1 MDNKTVS
8 NSKKRSSRKKKK
20 QSVRWKSLFGAFF
33 GRLFGTWL
41 LKFCLTGV
49 ALVAAFSVYLD
60 AVVTRQFEGKKWAI
74 PAKVYARP
82 VELYQGKLMA
92 PSELQSQLK
101 RQGYQPVRTVSRPGT
116 FSRED
121 NSFVIHS
128 RGFHFPDGSET
139 PVFAR
144 IGFSGD
150 QVSSLT
156 GREEQNIPLIRLDPQ
171 PIGGIYPASY
181 EDRLLIRTSQAPK
194 YLIPGLLAI
203 EDRDFYDHYG
213 ISFSSIGR
221 ALVVNLKAGGVVQG
235 GSTITQ
241 QLVKNFFLSNERTL
255 SRKIQ
260 EAIMAFLLEL
270 HYSKDEILETYLNEV
285 YLGQHGRRAI
295 HGFGMASQFYFARP
309 IQELNLAQTALM
321 VAIVKGPSYYDPRRF
336 PQRALTRRNL
346 VLDVLAEQG
355 LVPVTEAERS
365 KKLPLGVVTREQ
377 VSTSDFPAY
386 IDLVKRQLR
395 HYYNETDL
403 TNEGLRIFTNLD
415 PILQRKAQESLTG
428 TLDTFLDEE
437 DKDKELQGAMVV
449 TSAQTGDLLAMVG
462 DRNPGYA
469 GFNRAIEAYR
479 PVGSLLKP
487 AVYLT
492 ALERPHRYTLTT
504 PVNDSS
510 VPISNGKGGFWE
522 PQNYDRKS
530 RGQVPMYEAL
540 AKSYNQATAN
550 LGMELGL
557 NSVLKTLQKLGIE
570 QKLPAYPSVLLGA
583 VPLAPID
590 IANMYQTIASGGYR
604 MPIRAIDA
612 VVDSQGRPLRRYSLS
627 VEQVVDPEPMEL
639 LRHSLSIAM
648 TEGTG
653 RRAYQSVSPTITLGG
668 KTGTTNDQRDSWFAG
683 YSGNIMAVT
692 WLGYDD
698 NSPTRFTGSSGALR
712 VWSQFMGSVPIS
724 SAAPLNSNNLEYVWV
739 DPLSNSRSQD
749 FCEGARQFPYIRGSV
764 PSEYGGCEPVE
775 DASMMDKIRA
785 WFQ

>member
-1 MDNKTVS
+1 MVKKTVN
-8 NSKKRSSRKKKK
+8 NSKKRANRKKKK
-20 QSVRWKSLFGAFF
+20 QPVRWKSLF
-33 GRLFGTWL
+33 
-41 LKFCLTGV
+41 LKFCLTGIT
-49 ALVAAFSVYLD
+49 LIAAFSVYLD

-74 PAKVYARP
+74 PAKVFARP
-82 VELYQGKLMA
+82 VELYQGKLIA

-116 FSRED
+116 FSREG
-121 NSFVIHS
+121 NNFVIHS
-128 RGFHFPDGSET
+128 RGFHFPDGSES
-139 PVFAR
+139 PVFAHVA
-144 IGFSGD
+144 FSGE
-150 QVSSLT
+150 QISSVT
-156 GREEQNIPLIRLDPQ
+156 GRDDKNLPLVRLDPQ

-181 EDRLLIRTSQAPK
+181 EDRLLIRSSQTPK
-194 YLIPGLLAI
+194 YLIPALLAV

-213 ISFSSIGR
+213 ISLSSIGR
-221 ALVVNLKAGGVVQG
+221 ALLVNLKAGGVVQG

-255 SRKIQ
+255 TRKAQ
-260 EAIMAFLLEL
+260 EAIMAVLLEL
-270 HYSKDEILETYLNEV
+270 HYGKDEILETYLNEV

-295 HGFGMASQFYFARP
+295 HGFGMGSQFYFARP

-321 VAIVKGPSYYDPRRF
+321 VAIVKGPSFYNPRRF
-336 PQRALTRRNL
+336 PERALERRNL

-355 LVPVTEAERS
+355 LVPVAEAERS
-365 KKLPLGVVTREQ
+365 KKLPLGVVTHEQ
-377 VSTSDFPAY
+377 IRTSDFPAY

-395 HYYNETDL
+395 QHYNETDL
-403 TNEGLRIFTNLD
+403 TSEGLRIFTNLD
-415 PILQRKAQESLTG
+415 PIIQRKAQESVTG
-428 TLDTFLDEE
+428 TLDNLLDKKHEG
-437 DKDKELQGAMVV
+437 KPLQGAMVV
-449 TSAQTGDLLAMVG
+449 TSAQTGDLLALVG

-504 PVNDSS
+504 PLNDSS
-510 VPISNGKGGFWE
+510 IPISDGKGGYWE

-540 AKSYNQATAN
+540 ANSYNQATAN

-557 NSVLKTLQKLGIE
+557 NSVLKTLQTLGVE
-570 QKLPAYPSVLLGA
+570 QKLPAYPSVVLGA

-590 IANMYQTIASGGYR
+590 IANIYQTIASGGYR

-612 VVDSQGRPLRRYSLS
+612 VVDSQGRPLTRYSLT
-627 VEQVVDPEPMEL
+627 VEKAIDPEPMEL

-648 TEGTG
+648 KEGTG
-653 RRAYQSVSPTITLGG
+653 RRVYQTISPNITLGG
-668 KTGTTNDQRDSWFAG
+668 KTGTTNDLRDSWFAG
-683 YSGNIMAVT
+683 YSGNFMAVT

-698 NSPTRFTGSSGALR
+698 NSPTTLTGSSGALR

-724 SAAPLNSNNLEYVWV
+724 SAKPLRSNNLEYAWV
-739 DPLSNSRSQD
+739 DPLSNSSSHD
-749 FCEGARQFPYIRGSV
+749 FCEGVRQFPYIRGSV
-764 PSEYGGCEPVE
+764 PARGESCEPVE
-775 DASMMDKIRA
+775 EATMMEKIRA

>member
-1 MDNKTVS
+1 M
-8 NSKKRSSRKKKK
+8 
-20 QSVRWKSLFGAFF
+20 
-33 GRLFGTWL
+33 
-41 LKFCLTGV
+41 
-49 ALVAAFSVYLD
+49 AAFAVYLD

-82 VELYQGKLMA
+82 VELYQGKLIA

-116 FSRED
+116 FSRE
-121 NSFVIHS
+121 NNKFVIHS
-128 RGFHFPDGSET
+128 RGFHFPDGSES

-144 IGFSGD
+144 VEFSGD
-150 QVSSLT
+150 QVASVTSRDEKNL
-156 GREEQNIPLIRLDPQ
+156 PLVRLDPQ

-181 EDRLLIRTSQAPK
+181 EDRLLIRSSQAPK
-194 YLIPGLLAI
+194 YLIPALLAI

-221 ALVVNLKAGGVVQG
+221 ALLVNIKAGGVVQG

-241 QLVKNFFLSNERTL
+241 QLVKNFFLSNDRTL
-255 SRKIQ
+255 SRKAQ

-295 HGFGMASQFYFARP
+295 HGFGMGSQFYFARP
-309 IQELNLAQTALM
+309 IQELNLAQAALM

-336 PQRALTRRNL
+336 PERALTRRNL

-355 LVPVTEAERS
+355 LVPAAEAERS
-365 KKLPLGVVTREQ
+365 KKLPLGVVTRQ
-377 VSTSDFPAY
+377 QIRTNDFPAY

-395 HYYNETDL
+395 HDYKETDL
-403 TNEGLRIFTNLD
+403 TSEGLRVFTNLD

-428 TLDTFLDEE
+428 TLDSL
-437 DKDKELQGAMVV
+437 DKDKQLQGAMVV

-469 GFNRAIEAYR
+469 GFNRAVEAYR

-492 ALERPHRYTLTT
+492 ALERPNRYTLST

-510 VPISNGKGGFWE
+510 IPISDGKGGYWE

-540 AKSYNQATAN
+540 ANSYNQATAN

-557 NSVLKTLQKLGIE
+557 NSVLKTLQTLGIE
-570 QKLPAYPSVLLGA
+570 QTLPAYPSVLLGA
-583 VPLAPID
+583 IPLAPID

-604 MPIRAIDA
+604 IPIRAIDA
-612 VVDSQGRPLRRYSLS
+612 VVDSQGRPLTRYSLS
-627 VEQVVDPEPMEL
+627 IEQVVDPAPMEL

-648 TEGTG
+648 KEGTG
-653 RRAYQSVSPTITLGG
+653 RRAYQTISPNITLGG
-668 KTGTTNDQRDSWFAG
+668 KTGTTNDLRDSWFAG
-683 YSGNIMAVT
+683 YSGNLMAVT

-712 VWSQFMGSVPIS
+712 VWSHFMGSVPIS
-724 SAAPLNSNNLEYVWV
+724 SAEPLRSDNLEYVWV
-739 DPLSNSRSQD
+739 DPLSNSRSYD
-749 FCEGARQFPYIRGSV
+749 FCEGVRQFPYIQGSV
-764 PSEYGGCEPVE
+764 PEAVGGCEPVK
-775 DASMMDKIRA
+775 DATMMEKIKA

>member
-1 MDNKTVS
+1 MI
-8 NSKKRSSRKKKK
+8 
-20 QSVRWKSLFGAFF
+20 
-33 GRLFGTWL
+33 
-41 LKFCLTGV
+41 
-49 ALVAAFSVYLD
+49 AASAVYLD
-60 AVVTRQFEGKKWAI
+60 AIVTREFKGKKWAI

-82 VELYQGKLMA
+82 VELYQGKLIA
-92 PSELQSQLK
+92 PSELQAQLK

-121 NSFVIHS
+121 NNFAIHS
-128 RGFHFPDGSET
+128 RGFHFPDGSES
-139 PVFAR
+139 PVFAKLE
-144 IGFSGD
+144 FSGN
-150 QVSSLT
+150 QISSVTSRDNKNL
-156 GREEQNIPLIRLDPQ
+156 PLVRLDPQ
-171 PIGGIYPASY
+171 PVGGIYPASY
-181 EDRLLIRTSQAPK
+181 EDRLLIRLNQAPK
-194 YLIPGLLAI
+194 YLIPALLAI

-213 ISFSSIGR
+213 VSLSSIGR
-221 ALVVNLKAGGVVQG
+221 ALLVNLKAGGVVQG

-241 QLVKNFFLSNERTL
+241 QLVKNFFLTNERTL
-255 SRKIQ
+255 SRKAQ

-270 HYSKDEILETYLNEV
+270 HYGKDDILETYLNEV

-295 HGFGMASQFYFARP
+295 HGFGMGSQFYFARP

-321 VAIVKGPSYYDPRRF
+321 VAIVKGPSFYNPRRF
-336 PQRALTRRNL
+336 PERAMARRNL

-355 LVPVTEAERS
+355 LVPLAEVERS

-377 VSTSDFPAY
+377 IQTSDFPAY

-395 HYYNETDL
+395 QHYNETDL
-403 TNEGLRIFTNLD
+403 TSEGLRIFTNLD
-415 PILQRKAQESLTG
+415 PILQRKAQESVTD
-428 TLDTFLDEE
+428 TLDDLLDKEYKE
-437 DKDKELQGAMVV
+437 GKDKQLQGAMVV
-449 TSAQTGDLLAMVG
+449 TSAQTGDLLALVG

-510 VPISNGKGGFWE
+510 VPISDGKGGYWE
-522 PQNYDRKS
+522 PQNYDRNS

-540 AKSYNQATAN
+540 ANSYNQATAN

-557 NSVLKTLQKLGIE
+557 GSILKTLKTLGIE

-583 VPLAPID
+583 VPMAPID

-612 VVDSQGRPLRRYSLS
+612 VVDSQGKPLTRYSLS
-627 VEQVVDPEPMEL
+627 VEQAVDPEPMEL

-648 TEGTG
+648 KEGTG
-653 RRAYQSVSPTITLGG
+653 RRAYQTISPNITLGG
-668 KTGTTNDQRDSWFAG
+668 KTGTTNDLRDSWFAG
-683 YSGNIMAVT
+683 YSGNLMAVT

-712 VWSQFMGSVPIS
+712 VWSRFMGSVPIRSAEPLHS
-724 SAAPLNSNNLEYVWV
+724 SNLEYVWV
-739 DPLSNSRSQD
+739 DPLNNSRSHD
-749 FCEGARQFPYIRGSV
+749 FL
-764 PSEYGGCEPVE
+764 
-775 DASMMDKIRA
+775 
-785 WFQ
+785 

>member
-1 MDNKTVS
+1 MVKKTV
-8 NSKKRSSRKKKK
+8 NNKKRSNRKKKK
-20 QSVRWKSLFGAFF
+20 QPVRWKSLF
-33 GRLFGTWL
+33 

-49 ALVAAFSVYLD
+49 ALVAALSVYLD
-60 AVVTRQFEGKKWAI
+60 AAVTRQFEGKKWAI

-82 VELYQGKLMA
+82 VELYQGKLIA
-92 PSELQSQLK
+92 PRELQSQLK
-101 RQGYQPVRTVSRPGT
+101 RQGYQAVTTVSRPGT
-116 FSRED
+116 FSRQN

-128 RGFHFPDGSET
+128 RGFHFPDGSQP

-144 IGFSGD
+144 VGFSGD
-150 QVSSLT
+150 QVTSLT

-181 EDRLLIRTSQAPK
+181 EDRLLIRMSQAPK

-203 EDRDFYDHYG
+203 EDRDFYEHFG
-213 ISFSSIGR
+213 ISLSSIGR
-221 ALVVNLKAGGVVQG
+221 ALLVNLKAGGVVQG

-255 SRKIQ
+255 TRKAQ
-260 EAIMAFLLEL
+260 EAIMAPLLEL

-321 VAIVKGPSYYDPRRF
+321 VAIVKGSSYYNPRRF
-336 PQRALTRRNL
+336 PQRALARRNL
-346 VLDVLAEQG
+346 VIDVLAEQG
-355 LVPVTEAERS
+355 LVPSAEAERS

-377 VSTSDFPAY
+377 IRTNDFPAY

-395 HYYNETDL
+395 HFYDESDL
-403 TNEGLRIFTNLD
+403 TSEGLRIFTNLD
-415 PILQRKAQESLTG
+415 PILQRKAQESLTNS
-428 TLDTFLDEE
+428 LDTLL
-437 DKDKELQGAMVV
+437 DKESKDQALQGAMVV

-492 ALERPHRYTLTT
+492 ALERPDRYTLTT

-510 VPISNGKGGFWE
+510 IPISNGKGGFWE

-530 RGQVPMYEAL
+530 RGQVPMYEAI
-540 AKSYNQATAN
+540 ARSYNQATAN

-557 NSVLKTLQKLGIE
+557 NSVLKTLRKLGIE

-583 VPLAPID
+583 VSLAPID

-612 VVDSQGRPLRRYSLS
+612 VLDSQGRPLKRYSLS
-627 VEQVVDPEPMEL
+627 VEQVIDPEPMEL

-648 TEGTG
+648 REGTG
-653 RRAYQSVSPTITLGG
+653 RRAYQSIRSNITLGG

-683 YSGNIMAVT
+683 YSGDLMAVT

-698 NSPTRFTGSSGALR
+698 NRPTHLTGSSGALR
-712 VWSQFMGSVPIS
+712 VWSRFMGSVPITS
-724 SAAPLNSNNLEYVWV
+724 VASLSRDNLEYVWV
-739 DPLSNSRSQD
+739 DPASNSRSHD
-749 FCEGARQFPYIRGSV
+749 FCEGSRQFPYIRGSV
-764 PSEYGGCEPVE
+764 PKVYGGCEPVK
-775 DASMMDKIRA
+775 DATMMDKIKA

>member
-1 MDNKTVS
+1 M
-8 NSKKRSSRKKKK
+8 
-20 QSVRWKSLFGAFF
+20 
-33 GRLFGTWL
+33 
-41 LKFCLTGV
+41 
-49 ALVAAFSVYLD
+49 AAFAVYLD
-60 AVVTRQFEGKKWAI
+60 AVITRQFEGKKWAI

-82 VELYQGKLMA
+82 VELYQGKLLA

-116 FSRED
+116 FSREG
-121 NSFVIHS
+121 NNFVIHS
-128 RGFHFPDGSET
+128 RGFHFPDGPEP
-139 PVFAR
+139 PVLAS
-144 IGFSGD
+144 IGFSD
-150 QVSSLT
+150 DKVISVT
-156 GREEQNIPLIRLDPQ
+156 HRDKQNIPMIRLDPQ

-181 EDRLLIRTSQAPK
+181 EDRLLIRSSQAPK
-194 YLIPGLLAI
+194 YLIPALLAI

-213 ISFSSIGR
+213 ISLSSIGR
-221 ALVVNLKAGGVVQG
+221 ALLVNVKAGGVVQG

-255 SRKIQ
+255 SRKVQ
-260 EAIMAFLLEL
+260 EAIMAPLLEL

-336 PQRALTRRNL
+336 PERAATRRNL

-355 LVPVTEAERS
+355 LVPVAEAERS
-365 KKLPLGVVTREQ
+365 KTLPLGVVTREQ
-377 VSTSDFPAY
+377 IRTSDFPAY
-386 IDLVKRQLR
+386 IDLVRRQLR
-395 HYYNETDL
+395 HYYNDTDL
-403 TNEGLRIFTNLD
+403 TSEGLRIFTNLD
-415 PILQRKAQESLTG
+415 PILQRKAQESLSG
-428 TLDTFLDEE
+428 TLDAL
-437 DKDKELQGAMVV
+437 DKDGQLQGAMVV

-479 PVGSLLKP
+479 PVGSLFKP

-492 ALERPHRYTLTT
+492 ALERPSRYTLTT
-504 PVNDSS
+504 PVNDTSEK
-510 VPISNGKGGFWE
+510 ISDGKGGFWE

-530 RGQVPMYEAL
+530 HGQVPMYEAL

-557 NSVLKTLQKLGIE
+557 NSVLNTLQKLGIE

-583 VPLAPID
+583 ASLTPID

-612 VVDSQGRPLRRYSLS
+612 VMDSQGRPLRRYSLS
-627 VEQVVDPEPMEL
+627 VEQVIDPEPMEL

-648 TEGTG
+648 KEGTG
-653 RRAYQSVSPTITLGG
+653 RRAYQTINPNITLGG

-683 YSGNIMAVT
+683 YSGNLMAVS

-698 NSPTRFTGSSGALR
+698 NRPTKLTGSSGALK
-712 VWSQFMGSVPIS
+712 VWSRFMGGVPVS
-724 SAAPLNSNNLEYVWV
+724 SAVPLPGSNLEYVWV
-739 DPLSNSRSQD
+739 DPVSNSRSHD
-749 FCEGARQFPYIRGSV
+749 FCEGAREVPYIRGSV
-764 PSEYGGCEPVE
+764 PNVYGGCKPVK
-775 DASMMDKIRA
+775 DATMMDKIKA